1 MYGRACTVTLK
12 KGDSEVITINSKD
25 NDWLNV
31 KFKMDYN
38 LNDNFAKAS
47 VGICGLSQE
56 TAKKLLEHFAQ
67 GVAMRD
73 LKNTTTVELKAGY
86 IGGGKEIAHLF
97 TGTAWD
103 ARLSGTPDVWL
114 TMNCSTSDAQANM
127 ASVVVINE
135 GMKFEDA
142 CKKICKT
149 LTNVEP
155 LWAVT
160 SKEAKEMKVPHWT
173 SGSIGGVMS
182 SAKVAEV
189 IEDLGK
195 GLVMAR
201 VRNDLNLSPIL
212 IMDKK
217 SSEAAWNSVM
227 GECKTKAKK
236 YSCTGNSSTDGL
248 VIGIPQ
254 PTVNGIELDVQLD
267 SEIKIG
273 TIFEVESNMMSMIN
287 KKKFAVLT
295 YSHSGELRGN
305 EWTTHISAIGFE
317 QELWLQE

>member
-1 MYGRACTVTLK
+1 MYGRACTLTLK
-12 KGDSEVITINSKD
+12 KGGSEIFTVNSAK
-25 NDWLNV
+25 NDFLNV

-38 LNDNFAKAS
+38 LNDAFAKAS
-47 VGICGLSQE
+47 IGICGLNQAH
-56 TAKKLLEHFAQ
+56 AKKLLEHFAQ

-73 LKNTTTVELKAGY
+73 LANTTTVELYAGY
-86 IGGGKEIAHLF
+86 VGGGQKIAHLF

-103 ARLSGTPDVWL
+103 ATLSGTPDVWL

-127 ASVVVINE
+127 ASVVVINK

-149 LTNVEP
+149 LTNVEC

-160 SKEAKEMKVPHWT
+160 NKDAAEMKVPHWT

-189 IEDLGK
+189 IEDMGK
-195 GLVMAR
+195 GLVMAK
-201 VRNDLNLSPIL
+201 VRNDLNLSPI
-212 IMDKK
+212 IVMDKK
-217 SSEAAWNSVM
+217 SSESAWKSVM
-227 GECKTKAKK
+227 KQSKTVEKK
-236 YSCTGNSSTDGL
+236 YTCTGNSSTEGL

-254 PTVNGIELDVQLD
+254 PKVNGIDLDVQLD
-267 SEIKIG
+267 STIKIG
-273 TIFEVESNMMSMIN
+273 TIFSVESNLMSMIN
-287 KKKFAVLT
+287 EKKFAVLT

-305 EWTTHISAIGFE
+305 EWKTHINAIGLK